1 MMTELLEKAISKLKA
16 LPTEEQNAIASLI
29 LDELEDD
36 QRWEES
42 FASSADMLAKLGAE
56 AIAEGNSRVSSRQD
70 GRIKPRNTVKSRT
83 TAQFRKLFN
92 ALPESIPD
100 LDKLDLQRTL
110 IPIKSQYNPLLLC
123 SSSQDLEIFSTWS
136 FL

>member
-42 FASSADMLAKLGAE
+42 FASSADMLAKLGAK
-56 AIAEGNSRVSSRQD
+56 AIAEYQAGKTEELN
-70 GRIKPRNTVKSRT
+70 
-83 TAQFRKLFN
+83 
-92 ALPESIPD
+92 PE
-100 LDKLDLQRTL
+100 TL
-110 IPIKSQYNPLLLC
+110 
-123 SSSQDLEIFSTWS
+123 
-136 FL
+136 

>member
-1 MMTELLEKAISKLKA
+1 MQMMTELLEKAISKLKA

-56 AIAEGNSRVSSRQD
+56 AIAE
-70 GRIKPRNTVKSRT
+70 
-83 TAQFRKLFN
+83 
-92 ALPESIPD
+92 
-100 LDKLDLQRTL
+100 
-110 IPIKSQYNPLLLC
+110 Y
-123 SSSQDLEIFSTWS
+123 
-136 FL
+136 

>member
-1 MMTELLEKAISKLKA
+1 MTELLEKAISKLKA
-16 LPTEEQNAIASLI
+16 LPTEEKNAIASLI

-56 AIAEGNSRVSSRQD
+56 AIAEYRVSSRQD

-110 IPIKSQYNPLLLC
+110 SHLIALDHSKHPFQYQVFIADQL
-123 SSSQDLEIFSTWS
+123 
-136 FL
+136 

>member
-42 FASSADMLAKLGAE
+42 FASSGDMLAKLGAE
-56 AIAEGNSRVSSRQD
+56 AIAEYQAGKTEELN
-70 GRIKPRNTVKSRT
+70 
-83 TAQFRKLFN
+83 
-92 ALPESIPD
+92 PE
-100 LDKLDLQRTL
+100 TL
-110 IPIKSQYNPLLLC
+110 
-123 SSSQDLEIFSTWS
+123 
-136 FL
+136 